1 MHVRLISKNGGTA
14 LCAYAAAKCTRT
26 KNHVAALRHAIQG
39 GHESVLEHATYTFD
53 VDGVSRALLAQVT
66 RHRVASFSVESQ
78 RYVDLED
85 IYEYVTPHRIEDL
98 GEEAVKRYQTQM
110 SMMHDWYVEWV
121 QALGGD
127 LKARED
133 ARFVLPAATT
143 TSYVLTMNA
152 RELRHFFAL
161 RLCTRAQWE
170 IRELAEAML
179 KLVRDEDPELFEDA
193 GPGCV
198 RGHCPEARPCGHPK
212 EAVKR

>member
-1 MHVRLISKNGGTA
+1 MHVKLISKNGGTE

-26 KNHVAALRHAIQG
+26 KNTMSALRTAIAS

-53 VDGVSRALLAQVT
+53 VDGVSRALLAQIT

-78 RYVDLED
+78 RYVDLD
-85 IYEYVTPHRIEDL
+85 GIYDYVTPHRIEDL
-98 GEEAVKRYQTQM
+98 GEAAVKRYQTQM
-110 SMMHDWYVEWV
+110 SMLHDWYVEWV
-121 QALGGD
+121 QELGGD
-127 LKARED
+127 QRARED

-152 RELRHFFAL
+152 RELRHLFAL
-161 RLCTRAQWE
+161 RCCSKAQWE
-170 IRELAEAML
+170 IRELAEEML
-179 KLVRDEDPELFEDA
+179 KLCRDADPELFDDA

-212 EAVKR
+212 EAVKK